1 MKNFD
6 LSAAIGGAP
15 VCTREG
21 KTARVICYDRRG
33 SVDTRIMA
41 LLNEGEYEAVEFY
54 TENGELIRDE
64 TTRKDLMMRDDDYAE
79 KLARGEYGPT
89 VKEKLTVDNPT
100 CKESLPV
107 DREYW
112 RRVYAGQIM
121 PVVFHAAIT
130 TGAKVKDEYKDM
142 PAVVAIARST
152 ITLADAL
159 LAELDETEKK

>member
-33 SVDTRIMA
+33 SVDTRIMP

-159 LAELDETEKK
+159 LAELEKK

>member
-41 LLNEGEYEAVEFY
+41 LLNDGEYESVEYY

-64 TTRKDLMMRDDDYAE
+64 TTGKDLMMRDDDYAE
-79 KLARGEYGPT
+79 KLARGEYRLT

>member
-1 MKNFD
+1 MTIHGHRAKILCFD
-6 LSAAIGGAP
+6 
-15 VCTREG
+15 
-21 KTARVICYDRRG
+21 KK
-33 SVDTRIMA
+33 
-41 LLNEGEYEAVEFY
+41 
-54 TENGELIRDE
+54 GELPIVATIDFEDHEMVYDYAEDGTMPHPAPLRF
-64 TTRKDLMMRDDDYAE
+64 TLVMRDDDYAE
-79 KLARGEYGPT
+79 KLARGEYTPS
-89 VKEKLTVDNPT
+89 VKENLTVENPT

-142 PAVVAIARST
+142 PADVAVARSA
-152 ITLADAL
+152 IILADAL

>member
-41 LLNEGEYEAVEFY
+41 LLNEGEYKAVEFY

>member
-6 LSAAIGGAP
+6 LAAAKAGAP

-21 KTARVICYDRRG
+21 KGARIICADRRG
-33 SVDTRIMA
+33 YPASVIIA
-41 LLNEGEYEAVEFY
+41 LLDEGDRESVEFY
-54 TENGELIRDE
+54 YADGRWEKDKNRRE
-64 TTRKDLMMRDDDYAE
+64 DLMMRDDDYAE

-89 VKEKLTVDNPT
+89 VKENLTVDNPT
-100 CKESLPV
+100 CKDSLPV

-142 PAVVAIARST
+142 PADVAVARSA
-152 ITLADAL
+152 IILADAL
-159 LAELDETEKK
+159 PAELDETEKK